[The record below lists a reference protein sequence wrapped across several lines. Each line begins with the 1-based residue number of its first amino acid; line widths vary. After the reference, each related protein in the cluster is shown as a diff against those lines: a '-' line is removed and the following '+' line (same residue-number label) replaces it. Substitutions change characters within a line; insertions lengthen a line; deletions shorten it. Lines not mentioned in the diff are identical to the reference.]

1 MNCEEATKLMAGY
14 LDGELDPIT
23 SQTPRCGPTP
33 ERGVFAKTRVEKQ
46 QPQSRNCGK
55 LPQLAL

>member
-1 MNCEEATKLMAGY
+1 MDGY

-23 SQTPRCGPTP
+23 NQTPRCGPTP